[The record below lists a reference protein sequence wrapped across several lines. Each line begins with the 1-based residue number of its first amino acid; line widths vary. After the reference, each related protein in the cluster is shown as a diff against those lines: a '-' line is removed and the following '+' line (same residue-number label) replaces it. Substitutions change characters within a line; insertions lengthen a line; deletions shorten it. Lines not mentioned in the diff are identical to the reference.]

1 MVAEPDRDRKDD
13 TKMSNVQN
21 KAFTD
26 LYSTVSFGG
35 GGSKS
40 EKKSGSGGSTSK
52 SKSKSKSSSN
62 GTQTAGMVETAICV
76 AGVAYGAKQGGTAYG
91 VAIGIAG
98 CASLLT

>member
-1 MVAEPDRDRKDD
+1 MVADPDRDRKDD

-21 KAFTD
+21 NAFMD
-26 LYSTVSFGG
+26 LNSTISFGG
-35 GGSKS
+35 GGSKKK
-40 EKKSGSGGSTSK
+40 KKSGSSK
-52 SKSKSKSSSN
+52 KNESSSSSSRS
-62 GTQTAGMVETAICV
+62 TQTAGGMVETAICV